1 MKYVKLTQPGY
12 VGGELKLPTDGV
24 LLVEDKDEFKRLI
37 EEEGAEDVTTDFAKA
52 KPKGATTPTPTPSA

>member
-24 LLVEDKDEFKRLI
+24 LPVEDKDEFKRLTK
-37 EEEGAEDVTTDFAKA
+37 EEGAEDVTADFAKA
-52 KPKGATTPTPTPSA
+52 KPKGTANPTPTPRV